1 MKIISGKVIK
11 GARRGRKMG
20 FPTANLKFSGRQ
32 RGIYAVYVYIGGKRY
47 GGAANIGY
55 APTFGPREKLLEV
68 YIFNFKKSIV
78 GKKIKVELV
87 KKLRPEKKFDSVPA
101 LVKQIRKDVK
111 MAKDVLSCT
120 IVICQKRRA

>member
-1 MKIISGKVIK
+1 MVMKIISGKVIK
-11 GARRGRKMG
+11 GAKRGRKMG

-32 RGIYAVYVYIGGKRY
+32 RGIYAVYVHIDGKKY

-68 YIFNFKKSIV
+68 YIFNFNKNIT
-78 GKKIKVELV
+78 GKKIKIELV
-87 KKLRPEKKFDSVPA
+87 KKLRKEEKFDSIAA

-111 MAKDVLSCT
+111 QARL
-120 IVICQKRRA
+120 ILR